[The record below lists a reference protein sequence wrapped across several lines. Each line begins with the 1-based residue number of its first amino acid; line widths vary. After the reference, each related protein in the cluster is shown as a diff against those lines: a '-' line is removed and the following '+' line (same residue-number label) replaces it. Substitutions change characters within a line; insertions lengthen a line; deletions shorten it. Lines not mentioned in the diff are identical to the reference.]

1 MLAKEGENKTDFLTE
16 KIHRDISTDNNLCTE
31 VYQKHIDCGYG
42 YKFMFYYV
50 DKYILNKLRCIGD

>member
-1 MLAKEGENKTDFLTE
+1 MLAKEGENKRDFLTE
-16 KIHRDISTDNNLCTE
+16 KIHRVISNNNSCTE

-42 YKFMFYYV
+42 YKVMCFYV